1 MKALR
6 FVFPLAVFL
15 GIAIFLFAGLGKD
28 PRVLPSPLIDKPA
41 PEFDLPD
48 LHDPAARVSSKA
60 LRGQI
65 YLLNVWG
72 SWCVSC
78 RIEHPVLEAFA
89 REKLVP
95 VIGLDWKDPREDALR
110 WLAQFGDPYD
120 QIAVDADGRTAID
133 FGIYGAP
140 ESFLVDAAGVIR
152 FKHVGPLTPDVV
164 EGKLKPMIAKLQG
177 GKS

>member
-41 PEFDLPD
+41 PEFDLPN

-60 LRGQI
+60 LRGKV

-95 VIGLDWKDPREDALR
+95 VIGLDWKDAREDALR

-120 QIAVDADGRTAID
+120 AIAVDAGRADAHRRRRCGGRT
-133 FGIYGAP
+133 
-140 ESFLVDAAGVIR
+140 
-152 FKHVGPLTPDVV
+152 
-164 EGKLKPMIAKLQG
+164 
-177 GKS
+177 

>member
-6 FVFPLAVFL
+6 FVIPLAVFFGMML
-15 GIAIFLFAGLGKD
+15 FLFSGLGKD

-41 PEFDLPD
+41 PDFDLPG
-48 LHDPAARVSSKA
+48 LHDPEARVSSKA
-60 LRGQI
+60 LLGRM

-78 RIEHPVLEAFA
+78 HEEHPVLTQFA
-89 REKLVP
+89 ETGLVP

-120 QIAVDADGRTAID
+120 AIAVDADGRTAID

-140 ESFLVDAAGVIR
+140 ETFLIDATGVIR
-152 FKHVGPLTPDVV
+152 FKYVGPLTSDVV
-164 EGKLKPMIAKLQG
+164 EKQLKPLIASLQG
-177 GKS
+177 TKS